1 MYRVGPNYFL
11 LTKNKAGELHRIT
24 KKTYRKTHARYLAL
38 QKIGK
43 EKETSQYSP
52 RHWPGCHCL
61 PLPSCHS
68 LAIFRHAT
76 KSMTLHGEALDEEA
90 TPKIEL

>member
-1 MYRVGPNYFL
+1 VYRVGPNYFL

-43 EKETSQYSP
+43 EKEASQYSP
-52 RHWPGCHCL
+52 RHWPGCPDAIVC
-61 PLPSCHS
+61 PY
-68 LAIFRHAT
+68 LAAI
-76 KSMTLHGEALDEEA
+76 
-90 TPKIEL
+90 P